1 MAIYLSIYLSIWSGL
16 VWLIALRLITLGG
29 VMPPFSAHRE
39 KDTTPIDSLEGTSD
53 ATAPYLEGKVVMV
66 VVVVANHL

>member
-1 MAIYLSIYLSIWSGL
+1 MAIYLSIYLSIYL

-39 KDTTPIDSLEGTSD
+39 KATTPIDSLEGTSD
-53 ATAPYLEGKVVMV
+53 ATAPYLEGKVV
-66 VVVVANHL
+66 VVANHL